1 MNWFGA
7 GGKRHISSG
16 GLSLMAPDPLA
27 ELAGT
32 VIPEAESAAA
42 VARPDQIGRTWVE
55 HQADELVREQ
65 GQLYDAEGLAASR
78 GPETSAAGL
87 KTAAQAALQQVANQA
102 AQTETA
108 RLHAETVRTALA
120 GFVSRAPGAKGWY
133 VGRMVALYGGDVAAV
148 TGACVMLGEIP
159 TLAAMLAAS
168 SGAAAV
174 IGGMAGGELKRL
186 RLARERQTD
195 PGHLPEHLTPWRHLF
210 SGGKAGHSA
219 VKTMALVTAA
229 ILASLGIGVVTLR
242 WALDGFLAG
251 AAFGAFSLAIGLAS
265 AWNSYDYADDVADSL
280 DAADKA
286 HYQAGRQHTRAAGV
300 PAIRRYQTA
309 VSTAASIQAEY
320 AARGQAAGHRI
331 RATLFA
337 VLGRHPQIVGH
348 GTKPESSRSTAA
360 KPRRPVRSGA
370 RP

>member
-1 MNWFGA
+1 MSLLHSA
-7 GGKRHISSG
+7 RARRAPSG
-16 GLSLMAPDPLA
+16 GLGLLASDPLA
-27 ELAGT
+27 ELAET

-42 VARPDQIGRTWVE
+42 LARPDQIGRTWVE
-55 HQADELVREQ
+55 HQADELIREQ
-65 GQLYDAEGLAASR
+65 EQLYDAEGLMASR
-78 GPETSAAGL
+78 DSETAAAGL
-87 KTAAQAALQQVANQA
+87 QTAAQAALQQVANQA

-108 RLHAETVRTALA
+108 RLQAETARAALS

-133 VGRMVALYGGDVAAV
+133 VGRMAALYGGDVAAI

-159 TLAAMLAAS
+159 ALAAMLAAS

-174 IGGMAGGELKRL
+174 IGGLAGGELKRL
-186 RLARERQTD
+186 RLARERRTD
-195 PGHLPEHLTPWRHLF
+195 PGDLPEHLKPWRHLF
-210 SGGKAGHSA
+210 IGGQAGHGA
-219 VKTMALVTAA
+219 VKAMALVTAA
-229 ILASLGIGVVTLR
+229 ILASLGVGVVALR

-265 AWNSYDYADDVADSL
+265 VWNSYDYADDVADSL

-286 HYQAGRQHTRAAGV
+286 HRAAARQHTKAATAAV
-300 PAIRRYQTA
+300 IARYQTA

-337 VLGRHPQIVGH
+337 VLGRHPQVVGH
-348 GTKPESSRSTAA
+348 GTKPDSRRSTAA
-360 KPRRPVRSGA
+360 KPRRPIRSGA